1 MFKQNLFFVGIKDN
15 SFFKQR
21 HCHQLFSSSSFCNYL
36 DTPISYLTFLSLFL
50 LKLHDNTKLQH
61 VQRIITTYVMPTSIR
76 IFNQKPSK
84 NMKKTMVM
92 LIAREKMYL
101 RFVIL
106 QKFDSMF
113 TFQMSNMIL
122 PDSRTFRSLY
132 FVSYEYAWKMGR
144 I

>member
-1 MFKQNLFFVGIKDN
+1 
-15 SFFKQR
+15 
-21 HCHQLFSSSSFCNYL
+21 
-36 DTPISYLTFLSLFL
+36 
-50 LKLHDNTKLQH
+50 
-61 VQRIITTYVMPTSIR
+61 
-76 IFNQKPSK
+76 
-84 NMKKTMVM
+84 MKKTMVM